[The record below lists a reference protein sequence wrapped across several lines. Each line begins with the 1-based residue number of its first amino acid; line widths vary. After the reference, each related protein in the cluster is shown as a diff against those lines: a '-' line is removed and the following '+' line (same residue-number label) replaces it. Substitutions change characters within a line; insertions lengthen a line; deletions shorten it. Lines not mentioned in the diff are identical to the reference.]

1 MYDFSRLF
9 RTRGNQKEVFI
20 VLMDQS
26 GHESNEFLDQELSA
40 AIDNELSAD
49 DFPELIEH
57 LGQKPEMQR
66 TWERH
71 HTINAL
77 LRGEQVG
84 AKNHLPW
91 ESIHANFNVLKPQRT
106 NVGIVIDFANFRERY
121 LPKVIGGM
129 AMAAS
134 VVLAVSLFIT
144 MQNPVQNIQAPLAV
158 ESSQPS
164 EQTKMLATTENDPSS
179 PTTAPELRLPPT
191 NQSDVYLVSDGESRQ
206 SPIPT
211 SDSRRQSRAF
221 PQDQPKPSS
230 DLIHLVSD

>member
-1 MYDFSRLF
+1 
-9 RTRGNQKEVFI
+9 
-20 VLMDQS
+20 MDQS
-26 GHESNEFLDQELSA
+26 GHESNEFLDQDLSA

-57 LGQKPEMQR
+57 LGQEPEMQR
-66 TWERH
+66 KWERH

-84 AKNHLPW
+84 TKNRLPW
-91 ESIHANFNVLKPQRT
+91 ERIHASFEVKKPQRAAA
-106 NVGIVIDFANFRERY
+106 GIVIDFASFRERH
-121 LPKVIGGM
+121 LPKVVGGM

-134 VVLAVSLFIT
+134 VVLAVSLFVT
-144 MQNPVQNIQAPLAV
+144 MQSPVQNIQAPLTA

-164 EQTKMLATTENDPSS
+164 EQSKMLVATENEQSNQAVEPD
-179 PTTAPELRLPPT
+179 LRLPPT
-191 NQSDVYLVSDGESRQ
+191 NQPDLYLASDGETRQ

-211 SDSRRQSRAF
+211 SDSQRQSRAF
-221 PQDQPKPSS
+221 PTDQPKPSS